1 MSEIILTVDTPVL
14 KGEKG
19 DKGETGVFDYT
30 HLEDIVDKHLDNR
43 FQGVEDKISQKADKF
58 PEGKDLVDKNV
69 IKTFAGLE
77 QWNDNQIVS
86 REGEQITE
94 DMTII
99 KVLNTKV
106 DNQDL
111 NNKVEEAKGEF
122 QTYIDEK
129 LVASGSG
136 DMLKSVYDKDD
147 DGIIDLAKQAD
158 NASRVNGKTVGTSVP
173 ENAVF
178 TDTTYGEAAADKA
191 GLMSISDK
199 VKLNGIASG
208 ATRVEVV
215 DALDSIEI
223 SKALSAN
230 QGKILNTNIG
240 TLNTSLEENINK
252 VSSNINTL
260 AGRVGLLEEEQKILW
275 SGGFYMLETQTIQ
288 LSEKISQ
295 QKNGIVLLFSAYN
308 NEPVDW
314 GLHSFFIPKINY
326 FGSTWAGQGLC
337 FNLMMTDFLAI
348 GSKYLY
354 IGDQSITGASNNIKV
369 GTASGISFRNNYWV
383 LRGVIGC

>member
-19 DKGETGVFDYT
+19 DKGETGVFDYGELDT
-30 HLEDIVDKHLDNR
+30 VVKNNLDSRFSDMTASINDKVDKIEGSSLVQDIYIEKLD
-43 FQGVEDKISQKADKF
+43 
-58 PEGKDLVDKNV
+58 
-69 IKTFAGLE
+69 
-77 QWNDNQIVS
+77 
-86 REGEQITE
+86 
-94 DMTII
+94 
-99 KVLNTKV
+99 KV
-106 DNQDL
+106 DTL
-111 NNKVEEAKGEF
+111 PGSIVETLGKKIEQSNFDESMELMEATL
-122 QTYIDEK
+122 QNRIDEK
-129 LVASGSG
+129 MLEAGSG

-158 NASRVNGKTVGTSVP
+158 NASRVNGKTVETSVP

-178 TDTTYGEAAADKA
+178 TDTTYGEAAPDKA